1 MSYLKTVT
9 VSPKGDPEVEDQAWG
24 EIGNFCTNTTELR
37 WEQDTE
43 RLQDKNGNF
52 KWKILF
58 RIEWGEKEGSQIV
71 LTKDKG

>member
-1 MSYLKTVT
+1 MKTKLGMRLEIFVLTLLSLDENKILKDCRI
-9 VSPKGDPEVEDQAWG
+9 KME
-24 EIGNFCTNTTELR
+24 
-37 WEQDTE
+37 
-43 RLQDKNGNF
+43 NF

>member
-1 MSYLKTVT
+1 M
-9 VSPKGDPEVEDQAWG
+9 
-24 EIGNFCTNTTELR
+24 R
-37 WEQDTE
+37 DTE

-71 LTKDKG
+71 LTKDKGWKVYP